1 MSANQL
7 AVTIDD
13 ISEANAPAI
22 YVKDGLKPFL
32 QAVKEEVSS
41 QVPDLSTAKGRD
53 RIASLAA
60 KVSKS
65 KVAVEKPGREYLK
78 RLKEQPKVVE
88 AELKAFVDA
97 MDALRDE
104 TRKPLTDW
112 EAAETARKDAHVD
125 AIQAIEDLA
134 LDIAL
139 LNSTELRSGIA
150 AAEAIQIGEH
160 WEEFEAEAARTK
172 DHALTKLRA
181 ALSARKQYEAEQAEL
196 VRLRAEAEAQA
207 QREREAQIAREAEE
221 RTRREAEERAQ
232 AERDAAA
239 KREAEAKAAAD
250 RRELELKLA
259 AEQSERVAAQAA
271 REKIEAEQRA
281 AQQKIDDEKRH
292 QQAMAQAEADRVA
305 AEQRAEQ
312 ERIDSE
318 RRQAEAA
325 ERARLAEIARQQAE
339 ADEAARQQAAREA
352 DKAHQIKIMGAA
364 KEALM
369 SLNITEEL
377 AKAIVLKIARREV
390 PNVII
395 QF

>member
-13 ISEANAPAI
+13 ISEANAPVI

-32 QAVKEEVSS
+32 QAVKEEVGS

-78 RLKEQPKVVE
+78 RLKEMPKIVE
-88 AELKAFVDA
+88 EELRTFVNE

-104 TRKPLTDW
+104 TRRPLTEW
-112 EAAETARKDAHVD
+112 EAAETARKDRHVD
-125 AIQAIEDLA
+125 AVQAIVDLA
-134 LDIAL
+134 ADVGTLTAAELLD
-139 LNSTELRSGIA
+139 GIA
-150 AAEAIQIGEH
+150 AAEAIQIDEH

-172 DHALTKLRA
+172 DQVLTKLRA
-181 ALSARKQYEAEQAEL
+181 ALSARQQYEAEQAEL

-221 RTRREAEERAQ
+221 RARREAEERAR
-232 AERDAAA
+232 AERDAAT

-259 AEQSERVAAQAA
+259 AEQSERAAAQAE
-271 REKIEAEQRA
+271 RDRVEAEQRA

-292 QQAMAQAEADRVA
+292 RQALAQAEADRVA

-318 RRQAEAA
+318 RRQVEAA
-325 ERARLAEIARQQAE
+325 ERARLAEVARQDA
-339 ADEAARQQAAREA
+339 EAARVKREAEAREA
-352 DKAHQIKIMGAA
+352 DKAHKARINRAALDAFIAGGMPEECAKQAVTLIAQRKIPAV
-364 KEALM
+364 
-369 SLNITEEL
+369 SITY
-377 AKAIVLKIARREV
+377 
-390 PNVII
+390 
-395 QF
+395 